1 MNYPK
6 IFFHCS
12 LPRSGSTILQNILGQ
27 NPDFYVTPTSGLM
40 ELIYAARKNFS
51 EVPEFKAE
59 IDQDVLN
66 KAFLQFCNHGLHGF
80 ASARTDKKYYIDK
93 GRSWAFYYDWLE
105 KFLPY
110 QPKIICMIRDLR
122 DIFCSQEKLFRSNPE
137 VDNNMINWMNLS
149 NTTIAKRIDTWSTG
163 MPVGIALDR
172 LQANFEMGISGK
184 IHYIKYEDFCL
195 RPEAEMARLY
205 NYLEIPYYNH
215 NFDFIDQVT
224 FENDRLYSMTDH
236 TIRNKLEMKQS
247 EAKQILGDAV
257 CDWIYQRYSWFY
269 QTFKYNK

>member
-1 MNYPK
+1 
-6 IFFHCS
+6 
-12 LPRSGSTILQNILGQ
+12 
-27 NPDFYVTPTSGLM
+27 
-40 ELIYAARKNFS
+40 
-51 EVPEFKAE
+51 
-59 IDQDVLN
+59 
-66 KAFLQFCNHGLHGF
+66 
-80 ASARTDKKYYIDK
+80 
-93 GRSWAFYYDWLE
+93 
-105 KFLPY
+105 
-110 QPKIICMIRDLR
+110 MIRDLR